1 MNPFPCAATV
11 ASAVSGFV
19 FGKGKDVEK
28 NDHERCG
35 QSVGCVRRE
44 PQSLP
49 HFRTNKMAGVGR
61 ACEPTWAWA
70 SRGSW
75 GRPLGR
81 APAASPCA
89 PRSRSW
95 ADRACTRVPCTCLE
109 SRLHPCPVRVAPGQQ
124 QQYGTSGA
132 ATTTTT
138 TTRTTT
144 NQPTNQPAATRRWH
158 VQRTK
163 NSSSNINEFVQF
175 RPRISGY
182 FQITLSVCFFQIGLM
197 IMFQTNQFS

>member
-1 MNPFPCAATV
+1 MPKRGGHSAQALQFHMSR
-11 ASAVSGFV
+11 ASCYESFAQRRLRLRCLVLYSEKV
-19 FGKGKDVEK
+19 KMSKK

-109 SRLHPCPVRVAPGQQ
+109 SRLHRCPVRVAPGQQ
-124 QQYGTSGA
+124 QQSRTSAA
-132 ATTTTT
+132 ATT
-138 TTRTTT
+138 
-144 NQPTNQPAATRRWH
+144 AL
-158 VQRTK
+158 V
-163 NSSSNINEFVQF
+163 
-175 RPRISGY
+175 ISKSP
-182 FQITLSVCFFQIGLM
+182 FP
-197 IMFQTNQFS
+197 FSKPV